1 MNFVQLKY
9 AVETARVGSMS
20 HASRNL
26 FVAQPNL
33 SRAIRDLE
41 EELGITI
48 FTRSTNG
55 IAVTADGEEFIRHAR
70 EIVARMEN
78 MENFYRVRQP
88 ITRRFSICV
97 PRSGYI
103 SDAFVKFSNTL
114 EGDGY
119 ELYYKETD
127 TYQTIREVIDER
139 CDLGIARYNSEYDNY
154 FRTMLAEK
162 DLLCTD
168 ISTFRYKV
176 AVSRDSRIAA
186 LNEVHHSDLDG
197 LYEIA
202 HRNSFFSEFPLSIV
216 QEKEAHRDTQ
226 NRIYVFERSSQFE
239 LLSGNRDTFM
249 WVSPMP
255 DSVLEK
261 YGLVLKD
268 CPENTAEYYDILIC
282 RKDYEFTGLDR
293 QFLKELMVK
302 V

>member
-48 FTRSTNG
+48 FNRSTNG
-55 IAVTADGEEFIRHAR
+55 IVVTPDGEEFIRHAR
-70 EIVARMEN
+70 DIVAKMEN

-103 SDAFVKFSNTL
+103 SDAFVRFSNTL
-114 EGDGY
+114 EGSGY

-127 TYQTIREVIDER
+127 TYSAIREVIDER
-139 CDLGIARYNSEYDNY
+139 CDLGIARYNSEHDRY
-154 FRTMLAEK
+154 FRTMLKEK
-162 DLLCTD
+162 ELESVTVG
-168 ISTFRYKV
+168 TFRYKV
-176 AVSRDSRIAA
+176 AVSRDSRLAD
-186 LNEVHHSDLDG
+186 LPEVRHSDLDG

-202 HRNSFFSEFPLSIV
+202 HRNSFFSEFPLAIV
-216 QEKEAHRDTQ
+216 QEKEVQRDTP

-239 LLSGNRDTFM
+239 LLSGNPGTFM

-268 CPENTAEYYDILIC
+268 CPENTAEYLDILIR
-282 RKDYEFTGLDR
+282 RKNYEFTSLDR
-293 QFLKELMVK
+293 QFLKELHVK
-302 V
+302 L